1 MNRQKPGT
9 HKEAP
14 IMDDNHFAAEEL
26 MTPLDDMLSD
36 LAGAVRSL
44 SDSELRG
51 LLVALLSE
59 WRDRRST
66 SSVARTN

>member
-1 MNRQKPGT
+1 
-9 HKEAP
+9 
-14 IMDDNHFAAEEL
+14 MDDNRISTEDL
-26 MTPLDDMLSD
+26 TTPLDDVLSD

-59 WRDRRST
+59 WRDRHSANI
-66 SSVARTN
+66 ARAN

>member
-1 MNRQKPGT
+1 
-9 HKEAP
+9 
-14 IMDDNHFAAEEL
+14 MDDKRIVTEEFA
-26 MTPLDDMLSD
+26 TPLDDMLSD

-59 WRDRRST
+59 WRDRRSENFT
-66 SSVARTN
+66 HAN